1 MTPET
6 KEMLTNNEI
15 IAVDQDPKGIQG
27 HRIWDEGPLEIWA
40 KPMADGSVATGLFN
54 RGESELK
61 ITLDLKNLGI
71 DGQAKL
77 RDLWLHKDV
86 GVAEG
91 SYTATVPKHGV
102 MLLKVSK

>member
-1 MTPET
+1 
-6 KEMLTNNEI
+6 
-15 IAVDQDPKGIQG
+15 
-27 HRIWDEGPLEIWA
+27 
-40 KPMADGSVATGLFN
+40 LFN